1 MKKKNIAVMI
11 LALGLV
17 GCGNNSTP
25 APPPAKDN
33 TEDAETVETNNG
45 KEIEVE
51 EKNQEENEDDSEDPK
66 PEGQAPKK
74 ESAAKDEK
82 DIVIPVSQ
90 KKETSDKDDAGENQ
104 KDLSKDLFYIP
115 GISLVKLNNEGEVS
129 DEEGN
134 VTPSQ
139 AISYD
144 KYVKYSNNIIVE
156 ENPSE
161 YTDYIYR
168 VDGDEK
174 TLLYQFEKGEG
185 FEPLGLI
192 GDKIYGIYKASDFD
206 ESTSTYNINKEESGI
221 CLVDLSKGK
230 LEEFTNT
237 QGQSIDK
244 AAVIDGEL
252 RYTVADDL
260 DKEASETTLYSLD
273 TSKDYD
279 QEPEVIDEDFGQSDL
294 YAAKYFENGN
304 PVYKFFVS
312 DGESILVDDKEF
324 VHYDISQA
332 SQDFVGKNLFTV
344 SYVDTEEYNPFL
356 NHLKIEN
363 FMTGDVVLDEDIQ
376 GIKLEDGKLYYI
388 STDNKI
394 ESVELEL

>member
-17 GCGNNSTP
+17 SCGNNSTP
-25 APPPAKDN
+25 TPPPAKDN
-33 TEDAETVETNNG
+33 TEEAETVETNNG
-45 KEIEVE
+45 KEVEVE
-51 EKNQEENEDDSEDPK
+51 DKNQEESEDESEDPK
-66 PEGQAPKK
+66 PK
-74 ESAAKDEK
+74 ESSSKEEE
-82 DIVIPVSQ
+82 DIVIPVS
-90 KKETSDKDDAGENQ
+90 KKEKSTDKDDSGDDK

-115 GISLVKLNNEGEVS
+115 GISLVKLNDEGKVS

-161 YTDYIYR
+161 YTSYIYR
-168 VDGDEK
+168 VDKDKK
-174 TLLYQFEKGEG
+174 TLLYEFEKGEE

-192 GDKIYGIYKASDFD
+192 GDKIYGIYRPSEFD
-206 ESTSTYNINKEESGI
+206 ESTSTYNINKEESAIG
-221 CLVDLSKGK
+221 LVDLSKGELK
-230 LEEFTNT
+230 EFTNT
-237 QGQSIDK
+237 QGQSIAK

-252 RYTVADDL
+252 RYTVADTDNE
-260 DKEASETTLYSLD
+260 DSSETTLYSLD

-279 QEPEVIDEDFGQSDL
+279 QEPELIDEDFGQSDL
-294 YAAKYFENGN
+294 YAAKYFEDDN

-312 DGESILVDDKEF
+312 DGDNVIVDDKEF
-324 VHYDISQA
+324 AHYDISEA

-356 NHLKIEN
+356 YHLKIEN

-388 STDNKI
+388 SADNKI
-394 ESVELEL
+394 ESVDLDL

>member
-161 YTDYIYR
+161 YTDYI
-168 VDGDEK
+168 
-174 TLLYQFEKGEG
+174 LS
-185 FEPLGLI
+185 LI
-192 GDKIYGIYKASDFD
+192 HI
-206 ESTSTYNINKEESGI
+206 
-221 CLVDLSKGK
+221 
-230 LEEFTNT
+230 
-237 QGQSIDK
+237 
-244 AAVIDGEL
+244 
-252 RYTVADDL
+252 
-260 DKEASETTLYSLD
+260 
-273 TSKDYD
+273 
-279 QEPEVIDEDFGQSDL
+279 
-294 YAAKYFENGN
+294 
-304 PVYKFFVS
+304 
-312 DGESILVDDKEF
+312 
-324 VHYDISQA
+324 
-332 SQDFVGKNLFTV
+332 
-344 SYVDTEEYNPFL
+344 
-356 NHLKIEN
+356 
-363 FMTGDVVLDEDIQ
+363 
-376 GIKLEDGKLYYI
+376 
-388 STDNKI
+388 
-394 ESVELEL
+394 